1 MIHVIQMH
9 LVKFMKEHK
18 NYMKQK
24 NVIGVRIVLEILK
37 EMHLRNTHSR
47 YFHHLFYLIKF
58 FTFLS
63 VCDHLKDEETAA
75 RAYMEFIRTQELR
88 QVKNFTE
95 FSHAAEFLANYHV
108 KKRQYD
114 QACSYA
120 RKCLEFPEV
129 KNAAKDILNK
139 ITGLREGQQQLKD
152 KELSQQQTAPT
163 AQSTIHEFDS
173 SSTTTID

>member
-1 MIHVIQMH
+1 
-9 LVKFMKEHK
+9 MKLD
-18 NYMKQK
+18 
-24 NVIGVRIVLEILK
+24 I
-37 EMHLRNTHSR
+37 
-47 YFHHLFYLIKF
+47 F
-58 FTFLS
+58 F
-63 VCDHLKDEETAA
+63 
-75 RAYMEFIRTQELR
+75 

-152 KELSQQQTAPT
+152 KELTQQLTSGSAPT

-173 SSTTTID
+173 SSTTTTTIDQ

>member
-1 MIHVIQMH
+1 MQ
-9 LVKFMKEHK
+9 
-18 NYMKQK
+18 
-24 NVIGVRIVLEILK
+24 
-37 EMHLRNTHSR
+37 S
-47 YFHHLFYLIKF
+47 
-58 FTFLS
+58 
-63 VCDHLKDEETAA
+63 
-75 RAYMEFIRTQELR
+75 
-88 QVKNFTE
+88 
-95 FSHAAEFLANYHV
+95 V

-152 KELSQQQTAPT
+152 KEFSQQQQSQPSTSAQT
-163 AQSTIHEFDS
+163 AQSTMNEFDS

>member
-1 MIHVIQMH
+1 V
-9 LVKFMKEHK
+9 K
-18 NYMKQK
+18 NY
-24 NVIGVRIVLEILK
+24 
-37 EMHLRNTHSR
+37 
-47 YFHHLFYLIKF
+47 
-58 FTFLS
+58 
-63 VCDHLKDEETAA
+63 
-75 RAYMEFIRTQELR
+75 
-88 QVKNFTE
+88 TE

-108 KKRQYD
+108 KKCQYD

-152 KELSQQQTAPT
+152 KDLSQQQSSHQTPAP
-163 AQSTIHEFDS
+163 APSTIHEFDS

>member
-1 MIHVIQMH
+1 M
-9 LVKFMKEHK
+9 
-18 NYMKQK
+18 
-24 NVIGVRIVLEILK
+24 
-37 EMHLRNTHSR
+37 
-47 YFHHLFYLIKF
+47 
-58 FTFLS
+58 
-63 VCDHLKDEETAA
+63 
-75 RAYMEFIRTQELR
+75 
-88 QVKNFTE
+88 KNFTE

-139 ITGLREGQQQLKD
+139 ITSLREGQQQLKE
-152 KELSQQQTAPT
+152 KELVQQQQQQQQQLEQHMVPTA

-173 SSTTTID
+173 SSTTID

>member
-1 MIHVIQMH
+1 
-9 LVKFMKEHK
+9 L
-18 NYMKQK
+18 
-24 NVIGVRIVLEILK
+24 
-37 EMHLRNTHSR
+37 
-47 YFHHLFYLIKF
+47 
-58 FTFLS
+58 LS

-152 KELSQQQTAPT
+152 KELSQQQTSVTAPT
-163 AQSTIHEFDS
+163 AQSTINEFDS
-173 SSTTTID
+173 SSTTTLD